1 MAPRDGFEP
10 PARRLTVVC
19 STAELPGNISI
30 THLFVFNLIIIKC
43 NNLIKQFQELKI
55 NYLFKIIL
63 AILGISE

>member
-1 MAPRDGFEP
+1 
-10 PARRLTVVC
+10 
-19 STAELPGNISI
+19 
-30 THLFVFNLIIIKC
+30 LFVFNLIIIKC